1 MRWGKEHKQLQ
12 RVGVDAWMFPMAVN
26 ATEGRNLVDEC
37 EKFSFCTVQPERAG
51 SLGEECGAGWT

>member
-1 MRWGKEHKQLQ
+1 
-12 RVGVDAWMFPMAVN
+12 MAVN